1 MINSKADYFYYLECD
16 RVALRQKRKNPLLI
30 PGKEVWKYQRL
41 LRKTEYYTNCKRKNP
56 IRLWLKW
63 RLHVLSVKYGF
74 SIPLN
79 AFGPGLSIAHVG
91 PIIINSKSK
100 IGANCRIQTGVT
112 LGATNGSTQAP
123 VLGNNV
129 FLGDGCKLIGAIT
142 VADDV
147 AIGANAVVVKSIA
160 EPGTT
165 WGGVPAKKISNN
177 SSESNLVKATEIVNR
192 SKKVS

>member
-16 RVALRQKRKNPLLI
+16 RVALRKKRKKPLPI
-30 PGKEVWKYQRL
+30 PGEEVWKYQRL
-41 LRKTEYYTNCKRKNP
+41 LRKTEYYTNCKKNNP
-56 IRLWLKW
+56 FRLWLKW
-63 RLHVLSVKYGF
+63 RLHTLSVKYGF

-79 AFGPGLSIAHVG
+79 AFGPGLSIAHIG

-112 LGATNGSTQAP
+112 LGATNGSKEAP
-123 VLGNNV
+123 VLGTNV

-147 AIGANAVVVKSIA
+147 AIGANAVVVKSIT
-160 EPGTT
+160 EHGTT
-165 WGGVPAKKISNN
+165 WGGVPAKKISDH
-177 SSESNLVKATEIVNR
+177 SSESNLVKATEILERN
-192 SKKVS
+192 KELP